1 MTSTSNSPTRP
12 DPLGPDLYVDLVR
25 RALAEDIGAGDVT
38 TRATVP
44 AHSRARASLVARQS
58 CVVAGLDVALEAFRQ
73 VDAAVRVELQ
83 CADGDRVEPGAVLAR
98 LEGPARG
105 LLSAERTALNF
116 LQHLS
121 GIATRTRA
129 FVDAAGG
136 RLAILD
142 TRKTLPTFRALA
154 KYAVRCGGGAN
165 HRNGL
170 FDAVLIKDNHI
181 RVAGGIPEAVRLA
194 RQAAPG
200 LPVEVEAQS
209 PDEVVDA
216 LDAKADV
223 IMLDNMSDDDVRK
236 AVRRIGGRAR
246 IEISG
251 SMTLARVTALADS
264 GADCVSVGQITHS
277 TPAIDISLDVEVD
290 PAG

>member
-1 MTSTSNSPTRP
+1 MTSISNSPTRP
-12 DPLGPDLYVDLVR
+12 DPLSPELYIDLVR

-38 TRATVP
+38 THATVP
-44 AHSRARASLVARQS
+44 ARARARASLVARQA
-58 CVVAGLDVALEAFRQ
+58 CVVAGLEVARETFRQ
-73 VDAAVRVELQ
+73 VDAAVRFEQQ
-83 CADGDRVEPGAVLAR
+83 CADGDRVESGAVLAR

-105 LLSAERTALNF
+105 VLTAERTALNF

-121 GIATRTRA
+121 GIATHARA

-136 RLAILD
+136 RLTVLD

-154 KYAVRCGGGAN
+154 KYAVRCGGGTN
-165 HRNGL
+165 HRTGL

-181 RVAGGIPEAVRLA
+181 RVAGGIAKAVRLA
-194 RQAAPG
+194 RQGAPG
-200 LPVEVEAQS
+200 LPVEVEAQNL
-209 PDEVVDA
+209 DEVGEATEAKVDA
-216 LDAKADV
+216 
-223 IMLDNMSDDDVRK
+223 IMLDNMSDDDVRA
-236 AVRRIGGRAR
+236 AVRRIAGRAR

-251 SMTLARVTALADS
+251 GMTLARVAALADC

-277 TPAIDISLDVEVD
+277 PPAIDISLDVEVD